1 MLKKELKDFK
11 IKDVILEYKI
21 KREDEGIFW
30 AKLDCLIE
38 TSTMDKSED
47 RFMPCI
53 KRNWGNIFD
62 CYEYKFGIIF
72 KYIKS
77 VKLPYMFL
85 KEKEINY
92 IENTNFIEN
101 ILVSSMIKII
111 IIQNDNYT
119 EEDIKKELL
128 TKLQGYVEK
137 DYILHEL
144 NLTLKKYLCF
154 GNNIDN
160 LRRIFVDFFDT
171 YINIYNIA
179 FDELTKRK
187 KSYKIENKE
196 NKANIV
202 DMGGN
207 DMNKNV
213 DELEQ
218 LRDKYEFIISNK
230 NTEIEA
236 LKNELLETEQRGR
249 ESFNYAMT
257 QYRRAIHNLLTLINE
272 DVYGN
277 ILDRLFSHVSGRKE
291 MSIDELTMLLQNMFT
306 AFNKFGIKPTKK
318 DMIGEKV
325 TVKAEEIGRYYRLD
339 RDLSKSNAESG
350 TVEFPGWT
358 FREENVFL
366 PLISLDN
373 REEK

>member
-1 MLKKELKDFK
+1 MLENGLKDFK
-11 IKDVILEYKI
+11 VKDVVLDYKI

-38 TSTMDKSED
+38 TSTMDNSED

-53 KRNWGNIFD
+53 KRNWKNIFD
-62 CYEYKFGIIF
+62 CYEYRFGIIF
-72 KYIKS
+72 KYVKL

-85 KEKEINY
+85 KEKEISY
-92 IENTNFIEN
+92 IENINFIEN
-101 ILVSSMIKII
+101 ILVSSTIKII
-111 IIQNDNYT
+111 IIENDNYT
-119 EEDIKKELL
+119 EENIKKDLL

-144 NLTLKKYLCF
+144 NLTLKKYLCY
-154 GNNIDN
+154 GNTIDN
-160 LRRIFVDFFDT
+160 LRRVFVDFYDI
-171 YINIYNIA
+171 YISIYNIA

-187 KSYKIENKE
+187 KSYKIEAKE

-207 DMNKNV
+207 DMDKNV
-213 DELEQ
+213 EELEQ
-218 LRDKYEFIISNK
+218 LREKYEFIISNK

-236 LKNELLETEQRGR
+236 LKNELIETEQRGR

-277 ILDRLFSHVSGRKE
+277 ILDRLFAHVNGRKK
-291 MSIDELTMLLQNMFT
+291 MSEDELTMLLQNMFT
-306 AFNKFGIKPTKK
+306 AFNKFGIKPIKK
-318 DMIGEKV
+318 DMVGKKV
-325 TVKAEEIGRYYRLD
+325 MVKAEEIGRLYRLD
-339 RDLSKSNAESG
+339 KDLSKSNAESG